1 VPQLQPSSAVESDRF
16 EINRVLHPVHDP
28 HSIKAAEYREQAE
41 KIWTMARQ
49 ISLNAPR
56 NQLFSAAAHLDALA
70 EEEERRARQAAVRSE
85 PGAQA

>member
-16 EINRVLHPVHDP
+16 EIDRVLHPVHDP

-41 KIWTMARQ
+41 KIRSMARQ

-56 NQLFSAAAHLDALA
+56 NQLFSAATHMDMLA
-70 EEEERRARQAAVRSE
+70 EEEERRARQAAARSE
-85 PGAQA
+85 PGSEA